1 MIDIN
6 NPLSIGS
13 FLNFGYDITYTP
25 SIKFDYS
32 QISSNAKK
40 PDYKTTKDIFMS
52 CLEGCIGDTND
63 DIVVPISGGLDSRAL
78 LAGLLEL
85 RSADKIKTYTFG
97 TKSSYDFE
105 IGKGISKKLGV
116 TCNSYELSE
125 YSFDEKSLYDTA
137 SMFDYQTT
145 LFYHPPYDEIKNTFN
160 SDLVLVG
167 FMGDPLAGSHLPEV
181 VSVDNTQ
188 LLQRFLSKN
197 QMVRSCSLHDL
208 EASNLNE
215 IVKFPELILS
225 KITKDEYL
233 DFEVRQLRYVHPH
246 VMPKQLNCK
255 SPFIESDWFNHMLS
269 LPTECR
275 REQSY
280 YNEFLINAF
289 PAAFNFPCK
298 NNYGLKLNT
307 HPTLIKLWRGAHRLN
322 SLRDKTINYQNFN
335 RRICDDKAL
344 YKLLDMLLHRLAKR
358 NLNLKLDPVELL
370 RNHKNHNAIFSDA
383 IINLASLEVNL
394 SANNQ

>member
-52 CLEGCIGDTND
+52 CLERCIGDTND

-85 RSADKIKTYTFG
+85 RSAEKIKTYTFG

-105 IGKGISKKLGV
+105 IGKSISKKLGV

-125 YSFDEKSLYDTA
+125 YNFDESSLYATA

-167 FMGDPLAGSHLPEV
+167 FMGDPLAGSHLPKV
-181 VSVDNTQ
+181 ASIDNEQ
-188 LLQRFLSKN
+188 LFQKFIKKN
-197 QMVRSCSLHDL
+197 QMVRSCSLYDF
-208 EASNLNE
+208 EAPNLSE
-215 IVKFPELILS
+215 IVKFPELVS
-225 KITKDEYL
+225 SGITKDEYL
-233 DFEVRQLRYVHPH
+233 DFEVRQLRYVYPH

-255 SPFIESDWFNHMLS
+255 SPFIEADWFNHMLS
-269 LPTECR
+269 LPIECR
-275 REQSY
+275 MEQSY

-289 PAAFNFPCK
+289 PVAFNLPCK

-307 HPTLIKLWRGAHRLN
+307 NPTLAKLWRGMHRFNTLKE
-322 SLRDKTINYQNFN
+322 KTVNYQNFN

-344 YKLLDMLLHRLAKR
+344 YNLLDMLLTKLATR
-358 NLNLKLDPVELL
+358 DLGLKVNPIDVL
-370 RNHKNHNAIFSDA
+370 RNHKNHNAIYADA
-383 IINLASLEVNL
+383 IINMSSLEINL
-394 SANNQ
+394 SSVD